1 MPQQPSLLLAS
12 TSIYRREL
20 LSRLR
25 LAFGVVAPDVDEAP
39 VPDEHAAEVALR
51 LSLAK
56 AKAVAHRH
64 PEAIV
69 IGSDQVA
76 ELGGLLLGKPGNHDN
91 AVQQREERQRLIR
104 HSRPH
109 Q

>member
-39 VPDEHAAEVALR
+39 VPLQYVPPTQAAVPVERPA
-51 LSLAK
+51 
-56 AKAVAHRH
+56 
-64 PEAIV
+64 EAA
-69 IGSDQVA
+69 Q
-76 ELGGLLLGKPGNHDN
+76 
-91 AVQQREERQRLIR
+91 
-104 HSRPH
+104 
-109 Q
+109 